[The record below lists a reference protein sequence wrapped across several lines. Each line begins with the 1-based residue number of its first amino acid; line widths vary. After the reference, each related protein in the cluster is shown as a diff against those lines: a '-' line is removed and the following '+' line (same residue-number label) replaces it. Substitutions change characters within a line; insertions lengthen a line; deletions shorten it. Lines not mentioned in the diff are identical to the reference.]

1 MRGQRSGWAAAP
13 TPPLAAASSAPP
25 QHTGRCSQHW
35 FAAAAASCHGRGCEH
50 LSRDMVRMQG
60 GAAQEGAGVEEFP
73 RLWVSRPAHVAEGN
87 LYKQHEVSGEKKEDD
102 HRETV

>member
-1 MRGQRSGWAAAP
+1 
-13 TPPLAAASSAPP
+13 
-25 QHTGRCSQHW
+25 
-35 FAAAAASCHGRGCEH
+35 
-50 LSRDMVRMQG
+50 MVHMQG
-60 GAAQEGAGVEEFP
+60 GAAREGAGVEEFP